1 MMDHANKSVQ
11 NTQED
16 NDSCFENEESQ
27 SLIPN
32 NLTDFI
38 GKNNSQDE
46 NQSQSYKAHSNN
58 SPDDDL
64 SISTPGKKAPKRLK
78 WILVREGIENQNQN
92 AAQNG
97 GLRGFLNNL
106 SD

>member
-46 NQSQSYKAHSNN
+46 NQS
-58 SPDDDL
+58 
-64 SISTPGKKAPKRLK
+64 
-78 WILVREGIENQNQN
+78 
-92 AAQNG
+92 
-97 GLRGFLNNL
+97 
-106 SD
+106 